1 LVVLLVKFRVGDEQG
16 QVGRVLGRGKNIE
29 QSLTRTRR
37 SFFGRIGELFAQ
49 SELDDGVWD
58 ELEELLIQAD
68 VGVATTVELVQG
80 VRDQSRDQAL
90 KTPQQ
95 VEEALRE
102 RLRSVLG
109 PPATIDYPHGQ
120 LWVILMVGVNGSGKT
135 TSIAKLAR
143 YHQRQGRKVLLAAAD
158 TFRAAAADQLK
169 VWATRLGT
177 DLVAHQPGSDPGA
190 VVYDAMEASRARG
203 ANTLIVDTAGRLHTQ
218 YNLMQEL
225 RKIHGVIKK
234 HEAEA
239 PQETLLVLDATTGQ
253 NALSQAKYFHDAVHI
268 DGVFLAKLDGTAKGG
283 IVFAIASELGIP
295 IRYVGTGEELDDVA
309 EFDPERFLV
318 GLFQA

>member
-1 LVVLLVKFRVGDEQG
+1 
-16 QVGRVLGRGKNIE
+16 VLGRGKNIE

-68 VGVATTVELVQG
+68 VGVATTVDLVQG
-80 VRDQSRDQAL
+80 VRDQSRDHAWTTPRQVEAAL
-90 KTPQQ
+90 K
-95 VEEALRE
+95 E
-102 RLRSVLG
+102 RLRTVLG
-109 PPATIDYPHGQ
+109 PPLRPDYPQGE
-120 LWVILMVGVNGSGKT
+120 LWVILVVGVNGSGKT

-143 YHQRQGRKVLLAAAD
+143 YHQQQGRKVLLAAAD
-158 TFRAAAADQLK
+158 TFRAAATDQLK
-169 VWATRLGT
+169 IWATRLGT
-177 DLVAHQPGSDPGA
+177 DLVSHQPGSDPGA

-203 ANTLIVDTAGRLHTQ
+203 VDTLIVDTAGRLHTQ

-225 RKIHGVIKK
+225 RKIHRVIEKLQ
-234 HEAEA
+234 AEA

-253 NALSQAKYFHDAVHI
+253 NALSQARYFNDAVDI

-309 EFDPERFLV
+309 EFDPERFVV